1 MYNTGRPEVRIHGG
15 LIRGVQ
21 FGLNNK
27 PNNYS
32 LYNVIVMFYKYNS
45 LHNKL

>member
-1 MYNTGRPEVRIHGG
+1 MYNTGRPEVRIHGD

-27 PNNYS
+27 PNYYS
-32 LYNVIVMFYKYNS
+32 LYNIIIVMSHKYK
-45 LHNKL
+45 LT